1 MRPLNSR
8 AVPSLPKALARR
20 AHPLRRRPTLRLI
33 LGCLLLLLASS
44 AATIVF
50 VEGQLQGIANS
61 LTHGKGLGLGN
72 GELADSGFGG
82 PQTLLL
88 VGNDERKHTTTA
100 PVLPHSNEMLLVRFD
115 PGKPWISM
123 MSIPRELYVPID
135 EPGGQVVRTRF
146 NYAYTAGG
154 MPLLVHTIKRVLGVP
169 VNHVVVIDF
178 NQFKQAV
185 DEMGCVYTTVDRRYY
200 HVNVP
205 GGEQYQEINLQPGYQ
220 RMCGTDALEYV
231 SYRHGDTSLVRD
243 ARDQSFLLA
252 AKQQY
257 GPTLIDNESK
267 FEHIFGSL
275 VQTDDSLHTATGVLN
290 LIGTLIGSAG
300 LPVRQVHFKV
310 DLTPSDPGAIA
321 CACVTATPGQ
331 VAASVHS
338 FLYGVAHKPAPVAAS
353 TVAQSRSLGRH
364 AHAGSAPSSTVPT
377 LHTTSAADLA
387 AARHAAS
394 RLPFPLVFP
403 AVRDVVGPPTAP
415 YVRNYEIHGPGGGIF
430 PAFSEVFD
438 TGVLGQYYDVQGTTW
453 TNAPL
458 FANPSETVSVGGRR
472 LQLFYAGAH
481 LVNVAWRTGH
491 AIYWVHNSL
500 LDAVTN
506 ATMLAIA
513 EQTSPVGVT
522 PAVPRPVVLHAA
534 PAPKYAAPGVEVSSW
549 TSLGSAAGLISLVL
563 LVPFGAWSVLK
574 RRRRLRVLRSAVEF
588 NEQRGARLEAALSRT
603 GPSRSTSPGP
613 APGRRSRAA

>member
-1 MRPLNSR
+1 MPRF
-8 AVPSLPKALARR
+8 PKALGRR
-20 AHPLRRRPTLRLI
+20 GHHLGRRTPLRLL
-33 LGCLLLLLASS
+33 LGCLLVLLASS

-50 VEGQLQGIANS
+50 VEEQLLGIAGS
-61 LTHGKGLGLGN
+61 LGHHKGLGLGN
-72 GELADSGFGG
+72 GQLADSGFGG

-88 VGNDERKHTTTA
+88 VGNDQRKHTTTT

-135 EPGGQVVRTRF
+135 QPDGQVVRTRF

-154 MPLLVHTIKRVLGVP
+154 MPLLVHTIKRVLGLP

-200 HVNVP
+200 HVNSP

-220 RMCGTDALEYV
+220 RMCGSDALQYV

-267 FEHIFGSL
+267 FENIFGSL
-275 VQTDDSLHTATGVLN
+275 VQTDDALHTPTGVLN

-321 CACVTATPGQ
+321 CACVTATSAQ
-331 VAASVHS
+331 IAASVHS
-338 FLYGVAHKPAPVAAS
+338 FLYGVAHRPAPVAAS
-353 TVAQSRSLGRH
+353 TVAQARTLARH
-364 AHAGSAPSSTVPT
+364 AQAAGSSTVPT

-387 AARHAAS
+387 IARHEAS

-403 AVRDVVGPPTAP
+403 AVRDVVGPPTEP

-430 PAFSEVFD
+430 PAFTEVFD

-458 FANPSETVSVGGRR
+458 FDNPSQTISVGGRR
-472 LQLFYAGAH
+472 LELFYAGAH
-481 LVNVAWRTGH
+481 LVTVAWRTAH

-500 LDAVTN
+500 LDAVDN
-506 ATMLAIA
+506 AKMLAIA

-522 PAVPRPVVLHAA
+522 PAAPRPIVLHAA
-534 PAPKYAAPGVEVSSW
+534 PAPVYVAPGAKVSSW
-549 TSLGSAAGLISLVL
+549 TAVGSAAGLVTL
-563 LVPFGAWSVLK
+563 LLLIPFGAWSVMK
-574 RRRRLRVLRSAVEF
+574 RRRRLRVLRSAIDF
-588 NEQRGARLEAALSRT
+588 NEQRAARLEAALSRSE
-603 GPSRSTSPGP
+603 PSRSTSPAP
-613 APGRRSRAA
+613 VPGRRSRAA